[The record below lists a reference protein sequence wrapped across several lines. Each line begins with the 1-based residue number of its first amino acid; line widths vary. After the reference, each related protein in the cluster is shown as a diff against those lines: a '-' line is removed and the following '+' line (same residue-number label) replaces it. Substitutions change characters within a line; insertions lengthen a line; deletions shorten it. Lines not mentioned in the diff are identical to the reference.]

1 MKGRPGGLR
10 SCNSPNPHHH
20 LRMNFARLFMIFIT
34 GLPAVADSAEFILA
48 KERPPIQSRA
58 IKEASG
64 LAVSPRDSRFL
75 WAVNDSGGTADLHLF
90 NTDGTERGKVKI
102 TNANNID
109 WEDLASFTLDGK
121 SWLLIADTGDNNAIR
136 KSVTLHIVGEPELPA
151 DGRNLSVNATAAW
164 RIDFTYEG
172 GPRDCESV
180 AVDVAREKIIL
191 VSKRTKPPEVYELP
205 LRAAKKSGP
214 VVATKIGKL
223 LTDSPAGNLI
233 PFANQPVA
241 MDIRADGSLAAIV
254 TYYGVFIFPRQPAES
269 WAQAFAKKPEPLAPH
284 GLAQAESLAISKDGK
299 TIFVVSEGGNSPI
312 VRYQNAP

>member
-1 MKGRPGGLR
+1 
-10 SCNSPNPHHH
+10 
-20 LRMNFARLFMIFIT
+20 MNLARLFIFINIALPTVAGAT
-34 GLPAVADSAEFILA
+34 GFVLA
-48 KERPPIQSRA
+48 KERPPIQSLA

-90 NTDGTERGKVKI
+90 NTDGTECGRVKVSG
-102 TNANNID
+102 ANNID

-121 SWLLIADTGDNNAIR
+121 SWLLIADTGDNNAVR
-136 KSVTLHIVGEPELPA
+136 KSVSLHIIGEPKLPA
-151 DGRNLSVNATAAW
+151 DGAKLAVTAAAEW

-180 AVDVAREKIIL
+180 AVDLVREKIIL

-205 LRAAKKSGP
+205 LRASKTSGP
-214 VVATKIGKL
+214 VVAVKVGEL

-241 MDIRADGSLAAIV
+241 MDISADGSLAAIA
-254 TYYGVFIFPRQPAES
+254 TYYGVFLFPRQPAES
-269 WAQAFAKKPEPLAPH
+269 WTEAFAKKPQPLAPH
-284 GLAQAESLAISKDGK
+284 GLAQAESLALSKDGK
-299 TIFVVSEGGNSPI
+299 TIFVVSEGRNSPV
-312 VRYQNAP
+312 VRYQKSAP